1 MCEIDKRSFKTRG
14 NSDGTFCRLELSVED
29 WMKSMSGAPPG
40 CKPYQD
46 YYFVDGKI
54 VPVLSV
60 NSFEHGHEAAQ
71 SCIDF
76 ALGEGQKILNDEL
89 YLLKYSH
96 IYRQSKR
103 YRIYL
108 QNNITSE
115 GILQDEIEAR
125 EIEALYGEL

>member
-1 MCEIDKRSFKTRG
+1 M
-14 NSDGTFCRLELSVED
+14 
-29 WMKSMSGAPPG
+29 
-40 CKPYQD
+40 
-46 YYFVDGKI
+46 
-54 VPVLSV
+54 PVLSV